1 MEPTPSTTLLEDAVA
16 TLESI
21 RRAVLLDLQ
30 QPGNNGIY
38 EEMPGEIERLRSQ
51 IEGSAD
57 EDIAES
63 LDELELLASKA
74 SETGLERAKLDILD
88 VISSLEA
95 ILVDPDLSENE
106 LLELVDASFDAFAG
120 VPKTD
125 AVPEEE
131 PVLQLEAATEDEL
144 DLELIEVFAEESEQ
158 LLSSFEE
165 QLNRLRSDNTN
176 KVPMW
181 ELRRIAHTFKG
192 AAGVVGLRTAADLA
206 HRIES
211 GLDNL
216 STLPEEKLTSLLQVL
231 EPCVDV
237 LRGLAVSTIAADD
250 PRIRKILTDLERLS
264 KEGSVEHSGG
274 STRSDRK
281 NNSAEPA
288 ATPDAASKDKKSVV
302 RVSLAVLDQLDRRM
316 RDLAQALLT
325 AYQELE
331 PGSDPDELAASLTR
345 HLELQ
350 LSLAN
355 SVKDELRSVRMVE
368 FGTLTTR
375 LQRAVRVACE
385 EEQKTAEIHI
395 ENAEIKLDTVLL
407 DSLVEPLLHLLRNAV
422 VHGIESAETRR
433 LLGKPES
440 GMIRLRLSEVPGRVE
455 IALSDDGGGID
466 VNSVRRRGVELGVLG
481 AEKAKSISNEEA
493 LDLVFHA
500 GLSTATKLTL
510 QAGRGV
516 GMKIVRDAIHEL
528 NGVISIDT
536 SKNSG
541 TTFTIKLPKFDGNYR
556 SHSPVSLERAN
567 YSFR

>member
-231 EPCVDV
+231 EPCLACRSRRMACRIARSGSPLEGQDKSSSFGQRWTFPVSQGQGQV
-237 LRGLAVSTIAADD
+237 RPSLRARSRVCSARAMRPEG
-250 PRIRKILTDLERLS
+250 PS
-264 KEGSVEHSGG
+264 KPG
-274 STRSDRK
+274 TCL
-281 NNSAEPA
+281 NSA
-288 ATPDAASKDKKSVV
+288 
-302 RVSLAVLDQLDRRM
+302 
-316 RDLAQALLT
+316 
-325 AYQELE
+325 
-331 PGSDPDELAASLTR
+331 
-345 HLELQ
+345 
-350 LSLAN
+350 
-355 SVKDELRSVRMVE
+355 
-368 FGTLTTR
+368 
-375 LQRAVRVACE
+375 
-385 EEQKTAEIHI
+385 
-395 ENAEIKLDTVLL
+395 
-407 DSLVEPLLHLLRNAV
+407 
-422 VHGIESAETRR
+422 
-433 LLGKPES
+433 
-440 GMIRLRLSEVPGRVE
+440 
-455 IALSDDGGGID
+455 
-466 VNSVRRRGVELGVLG
+466 RRRIPQRNRR
-481 AEKAKSISNEEA
+481 IS
-493 LDLVFHA
+493 
-500 GLSTATKLTL
+500 SSQW
-510 QAGRGV
+510 QAAREPPC
-516 GMKIVRDAIHEL
+516 R
-528 NGVISIDT
+528 
-536 SKNSG
+536 
-541 TTFTIKLPKFDGNYR
+541 
-556 SHSPVSLERAN
+556 
-567 YSFR
+567 